1 MNITEGIYA
10 DFNKVEKGLKI
21 YMKLSKP
28 IAYATLKLIQFMARS
43 IKENIFDKDMC
54 IENREKYN
62 QIGRALYKKLEE
74 IQPNNRQLDRG
85 FFYKP
90 SIYKHK

>member
-43 IKENIFDKDMC
+43 IKENIFDKDMV
-54 IENREKYN
+54 
-62 QIGRALYKKLEE
+62 E
-74 IQPNNRQLDRG
+74 IL
-85 FFYKP
+85 
-90 SIYKHK
+90 